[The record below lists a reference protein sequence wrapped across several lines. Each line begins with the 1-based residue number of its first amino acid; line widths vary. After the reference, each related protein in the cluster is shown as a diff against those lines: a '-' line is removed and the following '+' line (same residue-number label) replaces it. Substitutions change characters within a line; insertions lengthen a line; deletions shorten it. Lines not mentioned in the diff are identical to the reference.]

1 MRDDSPRA
9 SGPRAVVYRG
19 TEHGLADRLPEGPL
33 TVAAVAARL
42 GVAAS
47 TLRTWDR
54 RYGLG
59 PSGREAGR
67 HRRYSP
73 DDLARLETMR
83 ALTER
88 GVALADAA
96 RIALHSAPARDERE
110 SEAASAILDP
120 LSLAAAGVDSHSERL
135 ERLLATAVERDGLM
149 ATFTNLVQ
157 PARQLLQDTPR
168 PDVPGRAPCVA
179 LVAAMMSVV
188 RARTEAARAPW
199 LPLALVISQAH
210 DVLAAHVLAG
220 ALWEEGVPSRVCRPD
235 VREEVVRAQ
244 RGEAAIVIELYDGAD
259 RAEGAESRDPGAAQA
274 HPREAHDPTT
284 SDLLLVGHGVP
295 QVPGAH
301 RVRTLAAALPEA
313 LDLLRARDGG
323 DEAGSEEPPRSAG

>member
-1 MRDDSPRA
+1 
-9 SGPRAVVYRG
+9 
-19 TEHGLADRLPEGPL
+19 
-33 TVAAVAARL
+33 
-42 GVAAS
+42 
-47 TLRTWDR
+47 
-54 RYGLG
+54 
-59 PSGREAGR
+59 
-67 HRRYSP
+67 
-73 DDLARLETMR
+73 MR

-110 SEAASAILDP
+110 SEAASAVLDP
-120 LSLAAAGVDSHSERL
+120 LSLAAAGVDSHPERL

-149 ATFTNLVQ
+149 ATFTSLVQ

-199 LPLALVISQAH
+199 LPLTLVISQAH

-244 RGEAAIVIELYDGAD
+244 RGEAALVIELYDGAD
-259 RAEGAESRDPGAAQA
+259 RADRADRAESRAPGAAQA
-274 HPREAHDPTT
+274 HPREGHDPTT

-323 DEAGSEEPPRSAG
+323 DETGSEEPHRSAG